1 MKSKFNTLFE
11 SNFNRFQGGGFL
23 TGDIVKLKDGWE
35 SHDWCK
41 SAPQQVIDK
50 LKEMNDSD
58 LLMRVSVVKAVRPA
72 VQGSVQ
78 QDQGVGDFHVDITQE
93 MAPGRYT
100 GVFVTVPQ
108 ELIELDGDNSTYR
121 DIPDSLRRED
131 DVDVKPR
138 ELEQE
143 AAEAQGDVEKFTH
156 PQKQTGTDDET
167 NKELTDKDIKQ
178 PGATGAVSYTAG
190 YIS

>member
-1 MKSKFNTLFE
+1 MNSKFDTIFE

-23 TGDIVKLKDGWE
+23 TGDIVRLIDGWN
-35 SHDWCK
+35 SNDWCK
-41 SAPQQVIDK
+41 SAPQQVVDK
-50 LKEMNDSD
+50 LKEMDDSD
-58 LLMRVSVVKAVRPA
+58 LVMRVSVVKAVRPG

-78 QDQGVGDFHVDITQE
+78 QDQGVSDFHVDITQE

-108 ELIELDGDNSTYR
+108 EMIELNGDNTSLAE
-121 DIPDSLRRED
+121 IPDSLRRED
-131 DVDVKPR
+131 DVDVKPK

-143 AAEAQGDVEKFTH
+143 SAEPENDAEKFTH
-156 PQKQTGTDDET
+156 PKDQTGTGKYYKNLPDEDT
-167 NKELTDKDIKQ
+167 KLD
-178 PGATGAVSYTAG
+178 GASGAESYTAG